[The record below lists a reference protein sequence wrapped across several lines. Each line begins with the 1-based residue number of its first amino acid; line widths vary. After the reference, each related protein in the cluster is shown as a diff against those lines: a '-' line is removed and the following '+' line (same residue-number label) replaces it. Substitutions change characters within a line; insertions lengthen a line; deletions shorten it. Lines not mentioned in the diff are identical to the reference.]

1 MLVDFNQ
8 PIFSLSKFSC
18 PSGFNLCEG
27 LSEVLLVNGI
37 DYAKQEISLD
47 VIFCSILE
55 IGQICHNLL
64 VSLNLLHDV
73 LDCQLRASWNFERK
87 DFSTKKVLFLPT
99 ENISDKRHRAVPQL
113 RKENLTYTLV

>member
-37 DYAKQEISLD
+37 DDAKQEISLD
-47 VIFCSILE
+47 IIFGSILE

-73 LDCQLRASWNFERK
+73 LDCQLRQAGTLSEKISRRRK
-87 DFSTKKVLFLPT
+87 YFFFPLRISRINPIEQFL
-99 ENISDKRHRAVPQL
+99 S
-113 RKENLTYTLV
+113 

>member
-27 LSEVLLVNGI
+27 LSEVLLVNGY

-47 VIFCSILE
+47 VIFGSILE

-73 LDCQLRASWNFERK
+73 CNCQFRASWTFEQK
-87 DFSTKKVLFLPT
+87 DFSPKKLLFLAT
-99 ENISDKRHRAVPQL
+99 ENISDKPHRTVLQV
-113 RKENLTYTLV
+113 RKENLTYKLV